1 MNFNITAD
9 SSIFI
14 TLNPLSETTFNVCS
28 AAPPNIVSDG
38 FWGGNHNGRFPLK
51 SALTLFELQVLII
64 FTITQICN
72 FFLRRLDFPEFIGQM
87 LTGIILGPSIQSKQ
101 MDKFKKILFP
111 FGSQDILTAVSSI
124 GYVLFIFI
132 TAVQM
137 DLSMVT
143 RTGHKAWT
151 FAVMGL
157 AAPLVI
163 SYSVQSSMESLTIEY
178 LGEMHHDIP
187 FVVISHSVISFAVV
201 ASLLNELKIL
211 NSELGRLALS
221 SVLVGDIL
229 GTSIVCLTN
238 ILMLQQGFQKKIILG
253 ATVLAFAIFVPLIF
267 RPIMFWIIKHTKEGR
282 PVDDGYIYVIIVL
295 VCGLGWVSVY
305 IGQDF
310 VLAAFVLGL
319 AVPEGPPLGAA
330 LVKKLQFFGSSLF
343 LPIFVTCGVM
353 KADLSLPQTGRTFVG
368 IGGFVLVTHLIK
380 MIAYV
385 IPALLC
391 KIPLK
396 DALALSLIL
405 NAKGAVDVGTFSGI
419 YDEMHFSG
427 QTYGVMIVSI
437 MIISCIVKWSL
448 KILYDPS
455 RKYAGYQKRT
465 IMSLKPDAELR
476 ILACIHKQ
484 YNIPAITDVLDLCSP
499 TTEKPI
505 VVYALHLIELVGRS
519 SPIFISHHLQK
530 TVSSAHTSYS
540 DDLILALDLYEH
552 ENYGGVTSH
561 TFTAIS
567 PPSLMHEDVCQVAL
581 DKVASIIILP
591 FHRRWTSDGAV
602 ESDDKNI
609 RALNCKALEIAP
621 CTIGILVTRSLLQN
635 NMSIK
640 LAMVFLGGRDDREA
654 LCLAKRAIRNPRI
667 NLVVYHLAVEQ
678 HMPNLEYLLD
688 NEALDEIK
696 KIIHYGPV
704 NVRYQK
710 VTVNDGPAT
719 SAILRD
725 IANEHD
731 FFIVGRT
738 HDSDLPQIE
747 GLTNWSEFSEL
758 GVIGDS
764 LASPDFESRAGVLV
778 VQQQVKDK

>member
-1 MNFNITAD
+1 MNLNITAN

-14 TLNPLSETTFNVCS
+14 ILIPHNDTNINVCS

-38 FWGGNHNGRFPLK
+38 IWGGQDNGRVPLR
-51 SALTLFELQVLII
+51 SALPIFELQVVVI
-64 FTITQICN
+64 FIITQICN
-72 FFLRRLDFPEFIGQM
+72 FFLRRLHFPEFIGQM
-87 LTGIILGPSIQSKQ
+87 MAGLILGPSIPSRQL
-101 MDKFKKILFP
+101 DKFKNILFP
-111 FGSQDILTAVSSI
+111 YGSQDILASISSI
-124 GYVLFIFI
+124 GYALFIFI

-151 FAVMGL
+151 FAVVGL
-157 AAPLVI
+157 AVPLTI
-163 SYSVQSSMESLTIEY
+163 SFSVQSSMSSLTIKY
-178 LGEMHHDIP
+178 LEDLHEDIP
-187 FVVISHSVISFAVV
+187 FVVLSHTMISFAVV

-229 GTSIVCLTN
+229 GTSIGCLSN
-238 ILMLQQGFQKKIILG
+238 IIMLQHGIEKRIIFG
-253 ATVLAFAIFVPLIF
+253 MTGIAFALFVPLIF
-267 RPIMFWIIKHTKEGR
+267 RPLMFLIIKNTKEGR
-282 PVDDGYIYVIIVL
+282 PVDDGYTYIIIVL
-295 VCGLGWVSVY
+295 VCGLGWLSVY
-305 IGQDF
+305 VGQDF
-310 VLAAFVLGL
+310 ILGAFVLGL

-330 LVKKLQFFGSSLF
+330 LVKKLQFFCSSLF

-353 KADLSLPQTGRTFVG
+353 KVDLSLPRTGRAFVG
-368 IGGFVLVTHLIK
+368 IGSFVFLTHLIK

-405 NAKGAVDVGTFSGI
+405 NAKGTVDVGIFSGL
-419 YDEMHFSG
+419 YDDKLFSG

-437 MIISCIVKWSL
+437 MIISCIIKWSL

-455 RKYAGYQKRT
+455 RKYAGYQRRT
-465 IMSLKPDAELR
+465 IMSLKPEAELR

-484 YNIPAITDVLDLCSP
+484 YNIPAITDVLDICSP

-505 VVYALHLIELVGRS
+505 IVDALHLIELVGRT
-519 SPIFISHHLQK
+519 SPIFISHRLQK
-530 TVSSAHTSYS
+530 TVSCSHKSYS

-567 PPSLMHEDVCQVAL
+567 PPSLMHEDVCQLAL

-591 FHRRWTSDGAV
+591 FHRRWTTDGTV

-609 RALNCKALEIAP
+609 RALNCKVLEIAP

-654 LCLAKRAIRNPRI
+654 LCLVKRAIRNTRI
-667 NLVVYHLAVEQ
+667 RLVVFHLAVEQ
-678 HMPNLEYLLD
+678 HMPNLENLLD

-696 KIIHYGPV
+696 KITHYGQE

-738 HDSDLPQIE
+738 HDSDLPQTE

-758 GVIGDS
+758 GVIGDL